1 MATKKTE
8 KHTSKKGGKGGYSYS
23 VNLKSPSKNP
33 ADRLTA
39 KQTARK
45 EAKNTVV
52 QIGRARPT
60 DVEFPIR
67 VSKKTREGLL
77 KMADGNG
84 VVKITEEDLMTAVK
98 NYLRPKA
105 EEIMR
110 TDLGDGSEIRVY
122 KGEADPQCTTTPS
135 CKAEAP
141 NIFHFKGC
149 ESIPIAEVGIVNEG
163 NKIFSEIPFDPSKAE
178 SSPKILD
185 IAKEIIHGD
194 REQAYGDPRFNLDTI
209 AQLWSVYLQRL
220 FYSWGID
227 GAELKAEDVSQMMI
241 LLKTARLIHNPTHK
255 DSLVDQAGYAALQGR
270 INGL

>member
-1 MATKKTE
+1 MAIKKTE
-8 KHTSKKGGKGGYSYS
+8 KHTSKKGGKGGYTYS

-52 QIGRARPT
+52 QIGRSRPT

-105 EEIMR
+105 EGIMR
-110 TDLGDGSEIRVY
+110 TDLGDGSEVRVY
-122 KGEADPQCTTTPS
+122 KGEADPQCTAAPS
-135 CKAEAP
+135 CKAEAH
-141 NIFHFKGC
+141 NIFQYKG
-149 ESIPIAEVGIVNEG
+149 SVLTPIAEVGIVNEG
-163 NKIFSEIPFDPSKAE
+163 NE
-178 SSPKILD
+178 SPKILD

-227 GAELKAEDVSQMMI
+227 GAELRAEDVSQMMI

>member
-8 KHTSKKGGKGGYSYS
+8 KHTSKKGGKGGYTYG

-33 ADRLTA
+33 TDRLTA
-39 KQTARK
+39 KQNARK
-45 EAKNTVV
+45 EARNTVV
-52 QIGRARPT
+52 QIGRSRPT

-105 EEIMR
+105 EAINTFQFKENA
-110 TDLGDGSEIRVY
+110 S
-122 KGEADPQCTTTPS
+122 TP
-135 CKAEAP
+135 
-141 NIFHFKGC
+141 IT
-149 ESIPIAEVGIVNEG
+149 EVGIMAEG
-163 NKIFSEIPFDPSKAE
+163 NEVFSKTPFDQSLIE
-178 SSPKILD
+178 SSKILD

-227 GAELKAEDVSQMMI
+227 GAELRAEDVSQMMI

-270 INGL
+270 INDL